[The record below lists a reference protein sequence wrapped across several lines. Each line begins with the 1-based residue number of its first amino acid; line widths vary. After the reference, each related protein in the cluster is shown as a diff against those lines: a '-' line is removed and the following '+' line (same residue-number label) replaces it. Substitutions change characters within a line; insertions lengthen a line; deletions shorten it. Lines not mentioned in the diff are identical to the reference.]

1 MSTIGGFTVVVMHV
15 PVVSQGKESKQ
26 KKDRR
31 KKTKKEKENEEEEG
45 KEVTGKIIYSSS
57 ERCRHKWFSMRVYC
71 VNDVHLTLLHSLRII
86 LC

>member
-31 KKTKKEKENEEEEG
+31 KKTRKEKESEEEEG
-45 KEVTGKIIYSSS
+45 EEVTGKIIYSSS
-57 ERCRHKWFSMRVYC
+57 ERSKRADLIFLHRCRHKWFSMHVYY
-71 VNDVHLTLLHSLRII
+71 
-86 LC
+86 